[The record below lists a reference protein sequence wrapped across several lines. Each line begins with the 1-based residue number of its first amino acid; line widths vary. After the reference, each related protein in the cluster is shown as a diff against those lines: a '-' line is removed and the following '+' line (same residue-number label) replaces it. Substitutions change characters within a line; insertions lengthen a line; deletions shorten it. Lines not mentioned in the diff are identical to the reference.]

1 MATIDEIQ
9 DRVKTEVRKD
19 ILTSVKKVEAYGT
32 KQQETKPLFLL
43 GYIGFSIF
51 AIIKILEK

>member
-9 DRVKTEVRKD
+9 DKVKTEVRKD

-32 KQQETKPLFLL
+32 KQTGTEPLFLL
-43 GYIGFSIF
+43 GYIGFAIF
-51 AIIKILEK
+51 AIFKILEK

>member
-19 ILTSVKKVEAYGT
+19 ILTSVKKVEGYST
-32 KQQETKPLFLL
+32 KQPGTEPLFLL
-43 GYIGFSIF
+43 GYIGFLFF
-51 AIIKILEK
+51 AIFKILEK